1 MWDRCDKVSYEE
13 LYRWGRQLLEEAQV
27 PDAGNDARLL
37 LEWCCGTDRNTL
49 LAHGDRVVSGKK
61 RRSTGGLQSAG
72 KSVCPCSILRA
83 VRNLWV

>member
-37 LEWCCGTDRNTL
+37 LEW
-49 LAHGDRVVSGKK
+49 
-61 RRSTGGLQSAG
+61 
-72 KSVCPCSILRA
+72 
-83 VRNLWV
+83 

>member
-37 LEWCCGTDRNTL
+37 LEWC
-49 LAHGDRVVSGKK
+49 SG
-61 RRSTGGLQSAG
+61 SGVTSLPAEQE
-72 KSVCPCSILRA
+72 PQIHL
-83 VRNLWV
+83 

>member
-13 LYRWGRQLLEEAQV
+13 LYRWGRQLLEAAQV

-49 LAHGDRVVSGKK
+49 LAHGDRVV
-61 RRSTGGLQSAG
+61 
-72 KSVCPCSILRA
+72 
-83 VRNLWV
+83 